1 MKHLLFVAAAV
12 LSMTA
17 CVHPKLK
24 FQKAHILDPT
34 MDPQKTA
41 GLVGSPTESVMLR
54 SPERAASGSGGLAST
69 SCPTCGG

>member
-1 MKHLLFVAAAV
+1 MKRLLLVTLAVCAA
-12 LSMTA
+12 TG

-34 MDPQKTA
+34 MDPQKTG
-41 GLVGSPTESVMLR
+41 GLVGAPTESVMLR
-54 SPERAASGSGGLAST
+54 SPERAQTGSGGLAST